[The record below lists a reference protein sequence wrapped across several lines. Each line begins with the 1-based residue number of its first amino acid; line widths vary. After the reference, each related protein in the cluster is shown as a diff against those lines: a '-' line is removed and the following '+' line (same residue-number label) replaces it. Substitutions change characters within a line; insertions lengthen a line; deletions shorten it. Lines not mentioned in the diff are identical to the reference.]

1 VSPSSDA
8 PAWFTSAVARR
19 PAHQD
24 ITVGGVRVHYR
35 TWGDPLLP
43 GLVLVHGAGANSS
56 WWDHVA
62 PLIPTHRVVALDLTG
77 HGDSDHRPSY
87 DLQLWA
93 DEVVAVIRAER
104 LADPLVVGHS
114 LGGRVAVR
122 AAVEHPDAVAGVAFI
137 DSPLNYQPPEEES
150 PYQRDRPHRMYPVL
164 DEAVERFRTLPSQAT
179 LLPYVRR
186 HIARESLKAVEGGWT
201 WKFDPTVFRR
211 RPPLQDEL
219 QRLNRPAALLR
230 CERGLVDTD
239 MAADMQRLAAGV
251 LPVIEL
257 PDAGHHPMLDQPLVL
272 VTALTTL
279 LGVWPAR

>member
-1 VSPSSDA
+1 VSPSSAA

-62 PLIPTHRVVALDLTG
+62 PQIATHRVIAPDLSG
-77 HGDSDHRPSY
+77 HGDSSHRPDY
-87 DLQLWA
+87 DLQRWA
-93 DEVVAVIRAER
+93 DEVVAVTAAEGLQR
-104 LADPLVVGHS
+104 PVLVGHS

-122 AAVEHPDAVAGVAFI
+122 AAVSHADTVAGVAFI

-150 PYQRDRPHRMYPVL
+150 PYARDRPHRVY
-164 DEAVERFRTLPSQAT
+164 DRAEEAVERFRTLPAQDV

-186 HIARESLKAVEGGWT
+186 HVARESLKPVEGGWS

-219 QRLNRPAALLR
+219 RRLAGPAVLLR
-230 CERGLVDTD
+230 CQHGLVDAE
-239 MAADMQRLAAGV
+239 MAAHMQRVAGQLTV
-251 LPVIEL
+251 VDL
-257 PDAGHHPMLDQPLVL
+257 PDTGHHPMLDRPLVL

-279 LGVWPAR
+279 IRVWPSP